1 MGRSDKRYELR
12 VKSEFKTPVKIED
25 KSDDMSKDLQLKE
38 QVGRPNKR
46 YELRPRVKI
55 IKYNPMSKKEQQNPK
70 LPKGIRQAK
79 QNPMLTNGFRKG
91 KQNPMLT
98 NEIRQGKQNPML
110 PKGSKKEQQI
120 PKLTKGSK
128 EEQQNPKLSQGSKKA
143 QRPRKPWKRRPKETF
158 QTYIHHVL
166 KDISPQH
173 SIRADSL
180 KVMDDIVGG
189 LFEKIWLEAAIIMNK
204 RVPMLARDVDKAADL
219 LLQGELRDQAKAHGK
234 QAIKNY
240 YQSFD

>member
-38 QVGRPNKR
+38 AFR
-46 YELRPRVKI
+46 I
-55 IKYNPMSKKEQQNPK
+55 IKIKPMSKKEQQNPK

-98 NEIRQGKQNPML
+98 NGIRQGKQNPML

-120 PKLTKGSK
+120 PKLSQGSK
-128 EEQQNPKLSQGSKKA
+128 EEQQNPKLSQGSKQA

-180 KVMDDIVGG
+180 KVMDDIVSG
-189 LFEKIWLEAAIIMNK
+189 LFEDIGREAARMVRVNK
-204 RVPMLARDVDKAADL
+204 RVTMLARDVDKAADL
-219 LLQGELRDQAKAHGK
+219 LLEGELRDQAKAHGK